1 MRHDYSLLFSVA
13 ALGLVFGRQP
23 GLVPKMSL
31 GPSTA
36 DVLPREQAA
45 GRDRTERMSAGA
57 ARWKK
62 QEGNELMK
70 DGSIDDNWED
80 TSMMWAAQQAA
91 RNVGRPTFGKAG
103 FSLTELTVFIA
114 VVGVLFVMTVPFF
127 ISYYQAAAARA
138 DVQQVMT
145 LFNQARELAIRQNN
159 TVCVT
164 LPNNGQ
170 MVILQGSCAGA
181 AWTGA
186 GTDVAGNI
194 NLPQGFTI
202 SPLNNV
208 TFNYLGA
215 AGAATT
221 YTMTNSTTGA
231 LTTISIA
238 LTGRVTSP

>member
-1 MRHDYSLLFSVA
+1 MSPVWA
-13 ALGLVFGRQP
+13 AHHEVR
-23 GLVPKMSL
+23 K
-31 GPSTA
+31 
-36 DVLPREQAA
+36 A
-45 GRDRTERMSAGA
+45 GRPPVRE
-57 ARWKK
+57 
-62 QEGNELMK
+62 
-70 DGSIDDNWED
+70 
-80 TSMMWAAQQAA
+80 
-91 RNVGRPTFGKAG
+91 AG
-103 FSLTELTVFIA
+103 FSLTELIVFIA
-114 VVGVLFVMTVPFF
+114 VVGILFVMTVPFF

-164 LPNNGQ
+164 LPNNAQ
-170 MVILQGSCAGA
+170 MVILQGSCAGV

-202 SPLNNV
+202 GPLNNV

-231 LTTISIA
+231 LTTISVA

>member
-1 MRHDYSLLFSVA
+1 MMR
-13 ALGLVFGRQP
+13 
-23 GLVPKMSL
+23 
-31 GPSTA
+31 
-36 DVLPREQAA
+36 
-45 GRDRTERMSAGA
+45 A
-57 ARWKK
+57 ARGKAVK
-62 QEGNELMK
+62 
-70 DGSIDDNWED
+70 
-80 TSMMWAAQQAA
+80 AA
-91 RNVGRPTFGKAG
+91 RVPFREAG
-103 FSLTELTVFIA
+103 FSLSELVMFIA

-127 ISYYQAAAARA
+127 LSYYQAAAARA

-164 LPNNGQ
+164 LPNNAQ
-170 MVILQGSCAGA
+170 MVILQGSCAGV

-202 SPLNNV
+202 APLNNA